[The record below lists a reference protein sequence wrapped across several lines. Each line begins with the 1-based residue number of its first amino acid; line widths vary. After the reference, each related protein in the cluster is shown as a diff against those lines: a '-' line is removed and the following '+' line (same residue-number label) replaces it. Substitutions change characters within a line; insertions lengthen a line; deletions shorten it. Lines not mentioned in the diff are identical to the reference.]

1 MFYYVLPET
10 VDLTTARPDRDFFRN
25 MVDELIR
32 WKHFPF
38 GIVRL
43 RDAVYCREKQFPLLI
58 PQSQYA
64 QLYMRK
70 DYRKTMES
78 YGETPEL
85 HTVLPP
91 FQTYE
96 AIQFKE
102 GALLFSRTPKGES
115 LLRSFRKWLL
125 HHFFDSQIP
134 DSIGRWHLPLFDHS
148 LKNMVDRFPR
158 MSDKEIQNVG
168 MDDILSGKFLAP
180 PNAVANGLF
189 ADAYDTPPTLDAV
202 EALYEEFRRDECRL
216 SFTGRSR
223 YIAGLMNIQKNGLEN
238 FSKDEPFG
246 TFGYTD
252 DFMPLCRILYDETTT
267 QHDAEDV
274 QQEARTLAAA
284 LLERDFPHRR
294 RMDSQEER
302 TNRQSVQHVASI
314 PYARLVK
321 NKIP

>member
-1 MFYYVLPET
+1 MLHYVLPET
-10 VDLTTARPDRDFFRN
+10 VDLTTERPDRDFFRN

-43 RDAVYCREKQFPLLI
+43 RDAMYCREKQLPLLI

-158 MSDKEIQNVG
+158 MSDKEMQNVG

-180 PNAVANGLF
+180 PKAVANGLF
-189 ADAYDTPPTLDAV
+189 ADGYDTPPTLEAFM
-202 EALYEEFRRDECRL
+202 ALYETFRKDDFRL
-216 SFTGRSR
+216 TVTGRSR
-223 YIAGLMNIQKNGLEN
+223 DIASLMDIQKNGLE
-238 FSKDEPFG
+238 SPYKDRPLG
-246 TFGYTD
+246 TFGYAD
-252 DFMPLCRILYDETTT
+252 DFTPLYRILSDKTIPKR
-267 QHDAEDV
+267 DAEAA
-274 QQEARTLAAA
+274 QQEARTRAAT
-284 LLERDFPHRR
+284 LLERDFPKRR
-294 RMDSQEER
+294 RRDSQEER

-314 PYARLVK
+314 PLTKPDRGK
-321 NKIP
+321 TI